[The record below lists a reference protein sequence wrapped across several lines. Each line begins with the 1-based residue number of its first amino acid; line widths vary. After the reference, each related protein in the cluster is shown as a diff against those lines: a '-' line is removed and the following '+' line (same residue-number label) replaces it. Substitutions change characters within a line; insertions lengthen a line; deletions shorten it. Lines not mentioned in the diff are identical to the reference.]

1 MSAIKPSIYS
11 QMIITSSDGRE
22 ADFRFGAVS
31 VDIFEDIFSPSIS
44 AKVRVANVGGS
55 IKDEQGKSV
64 TLYEGMKIRGGE
76 EVRIQI
82 RANSESNEDI
92 DFISKPLYVRGISDL
107 MRGSSDEFFLLNLV
121 PREATVNE
129 HSFLKKTYSK
139 DAPISDHVQT
149 ILDEFFAGT
158 KIGTIDKTLNKLG
171 LQGNQMKPFEGLMR
185 LASKSVPA
193 ASGNSKSGSS
203 SSAGFFFYQTRD
215 GFQFRSVDGL
225 ASQTPKAT
233 YVYSEVNCSSID
245 FKPTPDMPSL
255 DYKIISY
262 KILKNQDLISS
273 MQTGAYATERRF
285 FDPITFQVSN
295 PLEAFTGKDYVGG
308 LQNVGEVFKPD
319 EIKLGTVNLSFTEL
333 PSQILTEVVD
343 YGTIDKEVSE
353 ELNQDIFQYFSQRKV
368 RYNTLFTQI
377 MKIQVPLNSA
387 LRAGDIIECKFPKI
401 TSSET
406 NEFDRSQVSGLYMV
420 KELCHH
426 FDTVGSYSIMTIV
439 RDTFGRRKK

>member
-139 DAPISDHVQT
+139 DAPISDH
-149 ILDEFFAGT
+149 G
-158 KIGTIDKTLNKLG
+158 
-171 LQGNQMKPFEGLMR
+171 
-185 LASKSVPA
+185 
-193 ASGNSKSGSS
+193 
-203 SSAGFFFYQTRD
+203 
-215 GFQFRSVDGL
+215 
-225 ASQTPKAT
+225 
-233 YVYSEVNCSSID
+233 
-245 FKPTPDMPSL
+245 
-255 DYKIISY
+255 
-262 KILKNQDLISS
+262 
-273 MQTGAYATERRF
+273 
-285 FDPITFQVSN
+285 
-295 PLEAFTGKDYVGG
+295 
-308 LQNVGEVFKPD
+308 
-319 EIKLGTVNLSFTEL
+319 
-333 PSQILTEVVD
+333 
-343 YGTIDKEVSE
+343 
-353 ELNQDIFQYFSQRKV
+353 
-368 RYNTLFTQI
+368 
-377 MKIQVPLNSA
+377 
-387 LRAGDIIECKFPKI
+387 
-401 TSSET
+401 
-406 NEFDRSQVSGLYMV
+406 
-420 KELCHH
+420 
-426 FDTVGSYSIMTIV
+426 
-439 RDTFGRRKK
+439 